1 MKRILVLVLTLV
13 CLTGCVVIQDVD
25 LDTIIN
31 ETVGSK
37 YNNLYNHVGRGYK
50 YYLPQTLKSKTTD
63 NLNEIIRSK
72 KCDYYLYVDLISYYN
87 KVEFDRKEDNRNYF
101 SKIIEKDGKKGIVN
115 IIANADDKFLVK
127 VEFNYAFVEVIT
139 NKEELNK
146 TVANAIIIVTSMN
159 YQDDVIEKLL
169 EEGSLSSIAETV
181 NIFDSNKDQDALVVD
196 DTYQDEEEATEY
208 DNVWI
213 K

>member
-13 CLTGCVVIQDVD
+13 LLTGCVVIQDVD

-31 ETVGSK
+31 ETMGTK
-37 YNNLYNHVGRGYK
+37 YTNLYNHVGRGYK

-72 KCDYYLYVDLISYYN
+72 NCDYYLYVDLISYHN
-87 KVEFDRKEDNRNYF
+87 KVEFDRKENNTYYF
-101 SKIIEKDGKKGIVN
+101 SKIIEKDGKKGIIN
-115 IIANADDKFLVK
+115 IIANADDKFLVR
-127 VEFNYAFVEVIT
+127 VEFNYAFIEVIT
-139 NKEELNK
+139 DKENLNQSL
-146 TVANAIIIVTSMN
+146 ANAIIIVTSMQ
-159 YQDDVIEKLL
+159 YQDNVIEKLL
-169 EEGSLSSIAETV
+169 EEGSLSSIEETV
-181 NIFDSNKDQDALVVD
+181 NIFDAKEDVNALVVD
-196 DTYQDEEEATEY
+196 DTYQEEDEATKY